1 MADGSRLLRVAPE
14 TEAAPS
20 PWRLGGLSVRE
31 LAARVWQEIGDDE
44 IVDRAA
50 ALSYYF
56 VFALFPM
63 LLFLTALL
71 GMVPNVRLMEQLM
84 EYLAGALPPD
94 AASLTARVL
103 NEVMK
108 GAHGGLLSVGA
119 LAALWAAS
127 AGMDS
132 IMTALNAAYD
142 VVDTRPWWKR
152 RLMAIGLTVVFAGF
166 TLTALILLVLGPE
179 IAQAIARWVGLGSVF
194 TTVWNTIRWPVA
206 LLLALVGVGLVY
218 YLAPAV
224 RQRWYW
230 VTPGSAVAVGG
241 WLVASIGLRLYVTRF
256 ANFNATYGSIGG
268 AMLLLL
274 WLYLTG
280 LMLLVGAEVN
290 AEIAKAA
297 QSRARAVPD
306 RERRTA

>member
-1 MADGSRLLRVAPE
+1 MADAPRPLRLAPE
-14 TEAAPS
+14 SEAAPS
-20 PWRLGGLSVRE
+20 PWRLGGLGVRG
-31 LAARVWQEIGDDE
+31 LGARVWKEIGDDE

-71 GMVPNVRLMEQLM
+71 GLVPNARLMDQFM

-94 AASLTARVL
+94 AASLTSRVL
-103 NEVMK
+103 NEIVR
-108 GAHGGLLSVGA
+108 GAHGGLVSVGA

-132 IMTALNAAYD
+132 IRTALNAAYD
-142 VVDTRPWWKR
+142 VTDPRPWWKR
-152 RLMAIGLTVVFAGF
+152 RLMAIGLTIIFAAF
-166 TLTALILLVLGPE
+166 TLSALILLVLGPE
-179 IAQAIARWVGLGSVF
+179 IAQAIAHSVGMGSIF
-194 TTVWNTIRWPVA
+194 TTVWNAVQLPVA
-206 LLLALVGVGLVY
+206 LLLALIGVGLVY
-218 YLAPAV
+218 YLAPAI

-230 VTPGSAVAVGG
+230 VTPGSAVAVAG
-241 WLVASIGLRLYVTRF
+241 WLIASAGLRYYVTRF

-290 AEIAKAA
+290 AEIAKADRR
-297 QSRARAVPD
+297 RAPDVPD

>member
-1 MADGSRLLRVAPE
+1 VRAAPE
-14 TEAAPS
+14 TDVAES
-20 PWRLGGLSVRE
+20 PWRLGGLGLRE
-31 LAARVWQEIGDDE
+31 LVTRVWHEIGDDE

-71 GMVPNVRLMEQLM
+71 GMVPNARLMDQLM
-84 EYLAGALPPD
+84 DYLASALPPE
-94 AASLTARVL
+94 AATLTSRVL
-103 NEVMK
+103 GEIVR
-108 GAHGGLLSVGA
+108 GARGGLVSVGA

-132 IMTALNAAYD
+132 IRTALNAAYD
-142 VVDTRPWWKR
+142 VVDPRPWWKR
-152 RLMAIGLTVVFAGF
+152 RLMAIGLTIVFAGF
-166 TLTALILLVLGPE
+166 TLTGLILLVLGPE
-179 IAQAIARWVGLGSVF
+179 IADAIAHAVGLGSIF
-194 TTVWNTIRWPVA
+194 TAIWNTIRWPVA
-206 LLLALVGVGLVY
+206 LLLALLGVGLVY

-230 VTPGSAVAVGG
+230 VTPGSAVAVAG
-241 WLVASIGLRLYVTRF
+241 WLLASTGLRLYVTRF

-280 LMLLVGAEVN
+280 LILLVGADVN
-290 AEIAKAA
+290 AEIAQAA
-297 QSRARAVPD
+297 RRRARAAPD
-306 RERRTA
+306 RERQTA

>member
-1 MADGSRLLRVAPE
+1 VAPE
-14 TEAAPS
+14 TDPAES
-20 PWRLGGLSVRE
+20 PWRLGGLGLRG
-31 LAARVWQEIGDDE
+31 LATRVWQEIGDDE

-71 GMVPNVRLMEQLM
+71 GMVPDTRLMDQLM
-84 EYLAGALPPD
+84 GYLAGTLPPD
-94 AASLTARVL
+94 AASLTSRVL
-103 NEVMK
+103 NEIVR
-108 GAHGGLLSVGA
+108 GARGGLVSVGA

-132 IMTALNAAYD
+132 IRTALNAAYD
-142 VVDTRPWWKR
+142 VVDPRPWWKR
-152 RLMAIGLTVVFAGF
+152 RLMAIGLTIVFAGF

-179 IAQAIARWVGLGSVF
+179 IADAIANSVGLGSIF
-194 TTVWNTIRWPVA
+194 TAIWNTIRWPVA

-230 VTPGSAVAVGG
+230 VTPGSAVAVAG
-241 WLVASIGLRLYVTRF
+241 WLLASSGLRLYVTRF
-256 ANFNATYGSIGG
+256 ADFNATYGSIGG

-274 WLYLTG
+274 WLYMTG

-290 AEIAKAA
+290 AEIAQAA
-297 QSRARAVPD
+297 RQRARAVPD

>member
-1 MADGSRLLRVAPE
+1 MSARRLEPVAEPQ
-14 TEAAPS
+14 TLPS
-20 PWRLGGLSVRE
+20 PWRLGGLGIRG
-31 LAARVWQEIGDDE
+31 LAGRVWQEIGDDE

-71 GMVPNVRLMEQLM
+71 GMVSHARLMDQLM
-84 EYLAGALPPD
+84 EFLVGALPPD
-94 AASLTARVL
+94 AASLISRVL
-103 NEVMK
+103 NEIVR
-108 GAHGGLLSVGA
+108 GAHGGLVSVGA

-132 IMTALNAAYD
+132 IRTALNAAYD
-142 VVDTRPWWKR
+142 VIDPRPWWKR
-152 RLMAIGLTVVFAGF
+152 RLLAIALTVVFAAF

-179 IAQAIARWVGLGSVF
+179 LAVGIAHSVGLGSVF
-194 TTVWNTIRWPVA
+194 TTAWNAIRLPVA
-206 LLLALVGVGLVY
+206 LFLALIGVGLVY

-230 VTPGSAVAVGG
+230 VTPGSAVAVAG
-241 WLVASIGLRLYVTRF
+241 WLLASYGLRFYVTRF

-280 LMLLVGAEVN
+280 LVLLLGAEIN
-290 AEIAKAA
+290 AEIAKAD
-297 QSRARAVPD
+297 RRRGPAVPD
-306 RERRTA
+306 RARLTA

>member
-1 MADGSRLLRVAPE
+1 M
-14 TEAAPS
+14 TPS
-20 PWRLGGLSVRE
+20 PWRLGGLGIRG
-31 LAARVWQEIGDDE
+31 LAGRLWEEIGNDE
-44 IVDRAA
+44 VVDRAA

-71 GMVPNVRLMEQLM
+71 GMVPNARLMDQLM
-84 EYLAGALPPD
+84 EYLAGTLPPD
-94 AASLTARVL
+94 AAALTARVL
-103 NEVMK
+103 NEIVR
-108 GAHGGLLSVGA
+108 GAHGGLASVGA

-132 IMTALNAAYD
+132 IRTALNAAYD
-142 VVDTRPWWKR
+142 VADPRPWWKR
-152 RLMAIGLTVVFAGF
+152 RLLAIGLTIVFAAF

-179 IAQAIARWVGLGSVF
+179 IAQAIAHSVGLGSIF
-194 TTVWNTIRWPVA
+194 TTIWNAIRWPVA
-206 LLLALVGVGLVY
+206 LLLALIGVGLVY
-218 YLAPAV
+218 YLAPAI

-230 VTPGSAVAVGG
+230 VTPGSTVAVAG
-241 WLVASIGLRLYVTRF
+241 WLLASYGLRFYVTRF

-290 AEIAKAA
+290 AEIAKADRR
-297 QSRARAVPD
+297 RAAPAVPD
-306 RERRTA
+306 RARRTA

>member
-1 MADGSRLLRVAPE
+1 MGLRPAPQ
-14 TEAAPS
+14 TQS
-20 PWRLGGLSVRE
+20 PWRLGGLGIRG
-31 LAARVWQEIGDDE
+31 LATRVWQEIGNDE
-44 IVDRAA
+44 IADRAA

-63 LLFLTALL
+63 LLFLAALL
-71 GMVPNVRLMEQLM
+71 GMVPNARLMDQLM

-94 AASLTARVL
+94 AASLTSRVL
-103 NEVMK
+103 SEIVR
-108 GAHGGLLSVGA
+108 GAHGGLVSVGA
-119 LAALWAAS
+119 LGALWAAS

-132 IMTALNAAYD
+132 IRTALNAAYD
-142 VVDTRPWWKR
+142 VTDPRPWWKR
-152 RLMAIGLTVVFAGF
+152 RLMSIGLTIVFAGF

-179 IAQAIARWVGLGSVF
+179 IAAAIAHSMGLGSIF
-194 TTVWNTIRWPVA
+194 TGVWNAIRWPVA
-206 LLLALVGVGLVY
+206 LILALVGVGLVY

-230 VTPGSAVAVGG
+230 VTPGSAVAVAG
-241 WLVASIGLRLYVTRF
+241 WLLASTGLRFYVTRF

-274 WLYLTG
+274 WLYMTG
-280 LMLLVGAEVN
+280 FMLLVGAEVN

-297 QSRARAVPD
+297 RSRGRAAPD
-306 RERRTA
+306 RERLTA

>member
-1 MADGSRLLRVAPE
+1 VADVPRALRAAPE
-14 TEAAPS
+14 TDAAES
-20 PWRLGGLSVRE
+20 PWRLGGLGLRG
-31 LAARVWQEIGDDE
+31 LTTRVWQEIGDDE

-63 LLFLTALL
+63 LLFLAALL
-71 GMVPNVRLMEQLM
+71 GMVPDARLMDQLM
-84 EYLAGALPPD
+84 GYLAGALPPD
-94 AASLTARVL
+94 AASLTSRVL
-103 NEVMK
+103 NEIVS
-108 GAHGGLLSVGA
+108 GAHGGLVSVGA

-132 IMTALNAAYD
+132 IRTALNAAYD
-142 VVDTRPWWKR
+142 VVDPRPWWKR
-152 RLMAIGLTVVFAGF
+152 RLMAIGLTIVFAGF
-166 TLTALILLVLGPE
+166 TLTGLILLVLGPE
-179 IAQAIARWVGLGSVF
+179 ITDTIARSVGLGAIF
-194 TTVWNTIRWPVA
+194 TAIWNTIRWPVA
-206 LLLALVGVGLVY
+206 LILALVGVGLVY

-230 VTPGSAVAVGG
+230 VTPGSAVAVAG
-241 WLVASIGLRLYVTRF
+241 WLLASSGLRLYVTRF
-256 ANFNATYGSIGG
+256 ADFNATYGSIGG

-274 WLYLTG
+274 WLYMTG

-290 AEIAKAA
+290 AEIAQAA
-297 QSRARAVPD
+297 RQRARAVPD

>member
-1 MADGSRLLRVAPE
+1 MADTPRPLRLAPE
-14 TEAAPS
+14 SEAAPS
-20 PWRLGGLSVRE
+20 PWRLGGLGIRG
-31 LAARVWQEIGDDE
+31 LAARLWQEIGDDE

-71 GMVPNVRLMEQLM
+71 GMVPNARLMDQFM

-94 AASLTARVL
+94 AASLTSRVL
-103 NEVMK
+103 NEIVR
-108 GAHGGLLSVGA
+108 GAHGGLVSVGA

-132 IMTALNAAYD
+132 IRTALNAAYD
-142 VVDTRPWWKR
+142 VTDPRPWWKR
-152 RLMAIGLTVVFAGF
+152 RLMAIGLTIIFAAF
-166 TLTALILLVLGPE
+166 TLSALILLVLGPE
-179 IAQAIARWVGLGSVF
+179 IAQASAHSVGVGSIF
-194 TTVWNTIRWPVA
+194 TTVWNAARLPVA
-206 LLLALVGVGLVY
+206 VLLALIGVGLVY
-218 YLAPAV
+218 YLAPAI

-230 VTPGSAVAVGG
+230 VTPGSAVAVAG
-241 WLVASIGLRLYVTRF
+241 WLLASAALRFYVTRF

-290 AEIAKAA
+290 AEIAKADRRRA
-297 QSRARAVPD
+297 QAAPD

>member
-1 MADGSRLLRVAPE
+1 MADASRTLRVAADSDVAE
-14 TEAAPS
+14 S
-20 PWRLGGLSVRE
+20 PWRLGGLGIRG

-71 GMVPNVRLMEQLM
+71 GMVPNARLMDQLM

-94 AASLTARVL
+94 AASLTSRVL
-103 NEVMK
+103 NEIVR
-108 GAHGGLLSVGA
+108 GAHGGLVSVGA

-132 IMTALNAAYD
+132 IRTALNAAYD
-142 VVDTRPWWKR
+142 VVDPRSWWKR
-152 RLMAIGLTVVFAGF
+152 RLMAIGLTIVFAGF
-166 TLTALILLVLGPE
+166 TLTGLTLLVLGPE
-179 IAQAIARWVGLGSVF
+179 IAAGIAHSMGLGSIF
-194 TTVWNTIRWPVA
+194 TSIWNTIRWPLA
-206 LLLALVGVGLVY
+206 LLLALIGVGLVY
-218 YLAPAV
+218 YLAPAL

-230 VTPGSAVAVGG
+230 VTPGSTVAVAG
-241 WLVASIGLRLYVTRF
+241 WLLASAGLRFYVTRF

-274 WLYLTG
+274 WLYMTG

-297 QSRARAVPD
+297 RSRAQAAPD

>member
-1 MADGSRLLRVAPE
+1 VSARRPE
-14 TEAAPS
+14 ILPS
-20 PWRLGGLSVRE
+20 PWRLGGLGVRG
-31 LAARVWQEIGDDE
+31 LAARLWQEIGDDE

-63 LLFLTALL
+63 LLFLAALL
-71 GMVPNVRLMEQLM
+71 GMVSHARLMDQLM
-84 EYLAGALPPD
+84 EFLVTALPPD
-94 AASLTARVL
+94 AASLTTRVL
-103 NEVMK
+103 NEVVR

-132 IMTALNAAYD
+132 IRTALNAAYD
-142 VVDTRPWWKR
+142 VVDPRPWWKR
-152 RLMAIGLTVVFAGF
+152 RLLAIALTVIFAAF
-166 TLTALILLVLGPE
+166 TLSALILLVLGPE
-179 IAQAIARWVGLGSVF
+179 IALGIAHSVGLGSVF
-194 TTVWNTIRWPVA
+194 TTAWNVIRLPVA
-206 LLLALVGVGLVY
+206 LLLALIGVGLVY

-230 VTPGSAVAVGG
+230 VTPGSAVAVAG
-241 WLVASIGLRLYVTRF
+241 WLLASYGLRFYVTRF

-280 LMLLVGAEVN
+280 LVLLVGAEIN
-290 AEIAKAA
+290 AEIAKAD
-297 QSRARAVPD
+297 RRRVPAVPD
-306 RERRTA
+306 RARRTA

>member
-1 MADGSRLLRVAPE
+1 
-14 TEAAPS
+14 
-20 PWRLGGLSVRE
+20 
-31 LAARVWQEIGDDE
+31 VWQEIGDDE

-63 LLFLTALL
+63 LLFLAALL
-71 GMVPNVRLMEQLM
+71 GMVPDARLMDQLM
-84 EYLAGALPPD
+84 GYLAGALPPD
-94 AASLTARVL
+94 AASLTSRVL
-103 NEVMK
+103 NEIVS
-108 GAHGGLLSVGA
+108 GAHGGLVSVGA

-132 IMTALNAAYD
+132 IRTALNAAYD
-142 VVDTRPWWKR
+142 VVDPRPWWKR
-152 RLMAIGLTVVFAGF
+152 RLMAIGLTIVFAGF
-166 TLTALILLVLGPE
+166 TLTGLILLVLGPE
-179 IAQAIARWVGLGSVF
+179 ITDTIARSVGLGAIF
-194 TTVWNTIRWPVA
+194 TAIWNTIRWPVA
-206 LLLALVGVGLVY
+206 LILALVGVGLVY

-230 VTPGSAVAVGG
+230 VTPGSAVAVAG
-241 WLVASIGLRLYVTRF
+241 WLLASTGLRLYVTRF

-274 WLYLTG
+274 WLYMTG

-290 AEIAKAA
+290 AEIAQAA
-297 QSRARAVPD
+297 RQRARAVLD
-306 RERRTA
+306 RARRTA